1 MITEKVRI
9 PDMKTPVLTETQRQL
24 VEYTTANPVT
34 LSASAVIEAAKA
46 QTGLS
51 YMGDESFLPRL
62 EVIMSAAEA
71 DKNLAPAGRAGFFGL
86 AVRFMRARL
95 ELEDFIR
102 KHPEIEDVALDAPI
116 IDAGL
121 PRSGTTYTLQLL
133 AADPRLRSL
142 QHWEGL
148 RPIADPYIKDGRD
161 IRYDLAQAEWEQT
174 DAISPVAKLSHEF
187 TPEHITEDIE
197 LTGADFGGY
206 YFEWFANI
214 PAWRDY
220 QYAHDPA
227 PSLNYLRR
235 AIKALVYQNG
245 PSRWVGK
252 CPQHM
257 EQLAAVAKAF
267 PGAFLVINHR
277 DPVASI
283 QSGIAMMGYSARFTQ
298 NTLDLDQIA
307 TYWIDRYER
316 LLRRCVEDRD
326 LLAPDRAYDLYF
338 HKLTADPM
346 GEMEAIYAK
355 AGLPFDD
362 VTRAAME
369 KAVEANQRGKHGQL
383 TYDLK
388 GDFGIDPAE
397 LRERFSFYFE
407 RFPEV
412 RPEVK

>member
-1 MITEKVRI
+1 MTIEKVRI
-9 PDMKTPVLTETQRQL
+9 PDMRNPVLTSAQQQL

-34 LSASAVIEAAKA
+34 LSAQAVIDTAKT
-46 QTGLS
+46 QTGLD
-51 YMGDESFLPRL
+51 YFGNLDFMPRL
-62 EVIMSAAEA
+62 ELVMSAADA
-71 DKNLAPAGRAGFFGL
+71 DANLAPAGRAGYFGL
-86 AVRFMRARL
+86 AVRFLRARL

-102 KHPEIEDVALDAPI
+102 KHPEIEEVQLDPPI

-121 PRSGTTYTLQLL
+121 PRSGTTYTVQLL
-133 AADPRLRSL
+133 AADPRVRSL

-148 RPIADPYIKDGRD
+148 RPVADPYIKDGKD
-161 IRYDLAQAEWEQT
+161 IRYELAEAEWIEA
-174 DAISPVAKLSHEF
+174 DAISPIAKLSHEF
-187 TPEHITEDIE
+187 TPDHITEDIE

-227 PSLNYLRR
+227 PWLNYLRR
-235 AIKALVYQNG
+235 SIKALVFQRG

-283 QSGIAMMGYSARFTQ
+283 QSGITMMGYAARFTQ
-298 NTLDLDQIA
+298 NNLDLDQIA

-326 LLAPDRAYDLYF
+326 LIDPARSYDLYF

-346 GEMEAIYAK
+346 GEMEAIYQK
-355 AGLPFDD
+355 AGLAFDD
-362 VTRAAME
+362 VVRASIQEAID
-369 KAVEANQRGKHGQL
+369 ANQRGRNGQL
-383 TYDLK
+383 VYDLK
-388 GDFGIDPAE
+388 GDFGIDPAQ
-397 LRERFSFYFE
+397 LRERFSFYFD

-412 RPEVK
+412 RPEVN